1 MLPLG
6 LIDDMAMRIKRANGA
21 RRDDAAGSGGY
32 TPSREGVSM
41 LVKPVP
47 GSEGHLSRT
56 ALRVGGI
63 LDAARRRLVTIRY
76 DARLPEVAQLLAAQN
91 ANLLVVCDHSGLMAG
106 VVTKTDIVRR
116 IGQCHG
122 HTCTLSGAV
131 VMTRDV
137 FCCRSEDMLEDVWA
151 VMKLAGFREVPVVD
165 QRGKAIGIVAARDVL
180 HALFER
186 LGYEEDLLRDYV
198 MGNGYH

>member
-1 MLPLG
+1 MTTNKADRG
-6 LIDDMAMRIKRANGA
+6 SRAYVAEPSIRAPVWQGA
-21 RRDDAAGSGGY
+21 PVHRKVESRGAGQ
-32 TPSREGVSM
+32 
-41 LVKPVP
+41 
-47 GSEGHLSRT
+47 LSRT
-56 ALRVGGI
+56 ALRVRGI

-76 DARLPEVAQLLAAQN
+76 DARLPEAAQLLASRN
-91 ANLLVVCDHSGLMAG
+91 TNLLVVCDNSGRMAG

-116 IGQCHG
+116 IGRCHG
-122 HTCTLSGAV
+122 HACGLSSSV

-137 FCCRSEDMLEDVWA
+137 FCCRSDDLLEDVWA
-151 VMKLAGFREVPVVD
+151 NIKLAGFREAPVVD
-165 QRGKAIGIVAARDVL
+165 QRGRAIGVVAARDIL

>member
-1 MLPLG
+1 MHRNSDLG
-6 LIDDMAMRIKRANGA
+6 R
-21 RRDDAAGSGGY
+21 
-32 TPSREGVSM
+32 TE
-41 LVKPVP
+41 
-47 GSEGHLSRT
+47 HLNRT
-56 ALRVGGI
+56 ALRVAGI

-76 DARLPEVAQLLAAQN
+76 DARLPEAAQLLATRN
-91 ANLLVVCDHSGLMAG
+91 TNLLVVCGPSGLMAG

-116 IGQCHG
+116 IGHCHG
-122 HTCTLSGAV
+122 HTCLLSGAA

-137 FCCRSEDMLEDVWA
+137 FCCQSDDLLEDVWA
-151 VMKLAGFREVPVVD
+151 TMKLAGFREAPVVD
-165 QRGKAIGIVAARDVL
+165 RRGRAIGIIAARDVL